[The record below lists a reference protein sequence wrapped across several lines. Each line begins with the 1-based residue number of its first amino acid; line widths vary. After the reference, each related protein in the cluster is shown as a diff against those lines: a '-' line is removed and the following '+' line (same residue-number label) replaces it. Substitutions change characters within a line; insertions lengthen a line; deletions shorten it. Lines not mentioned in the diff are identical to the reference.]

1 MYDSHVIPKKHT
13 GALMK
18 RRALKGEGH
27 EGCQVEGGGVRRW
40 RRPTVEVRAFSF
52 PTRSVAALRGQD
64 SLPRSFLSFATNGGL
79 YFEYVVF
86 FRHLIFLSLAK
97 LIELCLG

>member
-27 EGCQVEGGGVRRW
+27 EGCQVEGGGVRPQW

-79 YFEYVVF
+79 YFEYVVVF
-86 FRHLIFLSLAK
+86 FSIKFF
-97 LIELCLG
+97 